1 MDDINFIKSKNSLR
15 QREKKEKIKNSIKS
29 RITQIQNYQSL
40 RNGNQ
45 IDQELVLMVCNC
57 IENLVKKKY
66 NIDKKQFV
74 IEILNELFNNQL
86 SQIEKDNVANLV
98 QFLFDNLLIE
108 LVPVV
113 DKAKYFVLG
122 WIKRKFL

>member
-15 QREKKEKIKNSIKS
+15 KREKKEKTKNSIKS